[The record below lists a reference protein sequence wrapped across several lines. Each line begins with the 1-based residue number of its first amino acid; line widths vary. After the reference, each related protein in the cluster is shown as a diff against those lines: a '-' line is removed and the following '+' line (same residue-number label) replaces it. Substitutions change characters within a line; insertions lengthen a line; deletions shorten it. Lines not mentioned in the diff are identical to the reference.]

1 LNDGLRAS
9 ELLDLRV
16 PPRLRTLLSG
26 PEQTVSLAEAALW
39 VATSHYPD
47 LDIQRCL
54 TQIELIAQEVRERV
68 QDAADVMDSLNA
80 LNQYLFHELGFA
92 ADDDNYYDPRNSFL
106 NDVLERRRGIPIS
119 LSVLYIDVGR
129 RLGLDLKGVSFPGH
143 FLVKCVLG
151 SGIVVIDPYN
161 AGMSLSLEDLQKR
174 LREYRGGEVSRAI
187 VWEMLVAAA
196 PRDIVGRMLRNLK
209 GIYLKDKRYAD
220 ALAVIEW
227 IVDMFPANPEEVR
240 DRGVV
245 YEQLECPRAAL
256 ADYERYLAQM
266 PTAEDAIAIRS
277 RVVEMQKAAS
287 RLN

>member
-1 LNDGLRAS
+1 MSSMPQDGA
-9 ELLDLRV
+9 EAQI
-16 PPRLRTLLSG
+16 PARLKALLSE
-26 PEQTVSLAEAALW
+26 PEQSVSLAEAALW

-47 LDIQRCL
+47 LDVKAYLGR
-54 TQIELIAQEVRERV
+54 IESLADEVRARTE
-68 QDAADVMDSLNA
+68 DGSDVMGSLNA
-80 LNQYLFHELGFA
+80 LNQYLFHEMGFA

-119 LSVLYIDVGR
+119 LSVLYIEVGR

-143 FLVKCVLG
+143 FLVKCIVE

-174 LREYRGGEVSRAI
+174 LREFRGGEVSRAI

-209 GIYLKDKRYAD
+209 GIYLKDKRYNE
-220 ALAVIEW
+220 ALSVIEW
-227 IVDMFPANPEEVR
+227 IVDMFPSHPEEVR

-245 YEQLECPRAAL
+245 YQELECPRAAL
-256 ADYERYLAQM
+256 ADYERYLALS
-266 PTAEDAIAIRS
+266 PAAEDAGAIR
-277 RVVEMQKAAS
+277 RRAVEMQKAAS